1 MEYACEKTETGF
13 VITAKLSCPVGQARC
28 LAVTAASW
36 VRDAVGGEASILWP
50 NHVVLG
56 ERRVCAITCR
66 ATGDNEIMLTFTPD
80 PGTQDVLPADF
91 AGRVSAAAERD
102 LSGYPDNRAALLQT
116 YCSRCRTVM
125 RFVNVN
131 YRGMPVHGFA
141 FAVDKHGGL
150 MVMTQKSR
158 TVITLYGGEA
168 KLVEQG
174 DVPEE
179 LPDLPV
185 MPGI

>member
-1 MEYACEKTETGF
+1 MEFICQKKENGF
-13 VITAKLSCPVGQARC
+13 AVTAKLDCPVGQARC

-36 VRDAVGGEASILWP
+36 VRDAVGEGASILWP

-56 ERRVCAITCR
+56 EKRVCAITCR
-66 ATGDNEIMLTFTPD
+66 ATGNDEIMLTFAPE
-80 PGTQDVLPADF
+80 PAASDVLPGDF
-91 AGRVSAAAERD
+91 AEQVSAAAERD
-102 LSGYPDNRAALLQT
+102 LAGYPDNRAELIQA
-116 YCSRCRTVM
+116 YCRHCRTVM

-168 KLVEQG
+168 KIVEQG

-179 LPDLPV
+179 IPDLPA

>member
-1 MEYACEKTETGF
+1 MEYLFQKTGTGF
-13 VITAKLSCPVGQARC
+13 IITAKLSCPVGQARC

-36 VRDAVGGEASILWP
+36 VCEAVGDTASILWP

-56 ERRVCAITCR
+56 EKRVCAITCR
-66 ATGDNEIMLTFTPD
+66 ATKDNVIMLIFAPASEASD
-80 PGTQDVLPADF
+80 MLPADF
-91 AGRVSAAAERD
+91 AERVSASAERD
-102 LSGYPDNRAALLQT
+102 LSDYPDNRAELIQT
-116 YCSRCRTVM
+116 FCSRCRTVM
-125 RFVNVN
+125 KFVNVN

-150 MVMTQKSR
+150 MVMTQRSR

-168 KLVEQG
+168 KIVEQG

-179 LPDLPV
+179 IPDLPT
-185 MPGI
+185 MPRI